1 MNKTIQFMLEGSE
14 FPTAKLRGINSN
26 HNHTTFIRIFG
37 YISVRAEMDVS
48 FDCMTGFENIVY
60 FFLGG
65 GIRPLRRQTKEGQ
78 HSWLKTD
85 NKKKQSAVGT
95 KTNQPVGKPNN

>member
-1 MNKTIQFMLEGSE
+1 
-14 FPTAKLRGINSN
+14 
-26 HNHTTFIRIFG
+26 
-37 YISVRAEMDVS
+37 
-48 FDCMTGFENIVY
+48 MTGFENIVY
-60 FFLGG
+60 FFWGG

>member
-1 MNKTIQFMLEGSE
+1 MLEGSE

-65 GIRPLRRQTKEGQ
+65 GGNTAITASDKRRTTLLVK
-78 HSWLKTD
+78 
-85 NKKKQSAVGT
+85 NR
-95 KTNQPVGKPNN
+95 

>member
-1 MNKTIQFMLEGSE
+1 
-14 FPTAKLRGINSN
+14 
-26 HNHTTFIRIFG
+26 
-37 YISVRAEMDVS
+37 MDVS

-85 NKKKQSAVGT
+85 NKKKTIRSGNQNKPASGQT
-95 KTNQPVGKPNN
+95 K